1 MSGKK
6 ITDQQVKVYMQCRKG
21 GKTYKIA
28 AAQTGF
34 SEGSAYNMEKRGFTE
49 AKAPHKWRT
58 RKDPFALIWA
68 ATIAPLL
75 NKSPYEHYGF
85 TSALEKL
92 NK

>member
-58 RKDPFALIWA
+58 RKDLFALIWDA
-68 ATIAPLL
+68 IIAPLL
-75 NKSPYEHYGF
+75 DNIPYENCGLSSSV
-85 TSALEKL
+85 TSS
-92 NK
+92 